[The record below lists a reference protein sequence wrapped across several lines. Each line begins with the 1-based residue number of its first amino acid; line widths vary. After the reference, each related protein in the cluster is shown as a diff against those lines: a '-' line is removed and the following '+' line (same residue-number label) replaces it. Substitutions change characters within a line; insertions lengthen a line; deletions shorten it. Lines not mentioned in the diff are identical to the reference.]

1 MSSPIRRFFAQFIL
15 PRWRL
20 GLGLLCVM
28 LLSTALAFP
37 IPILFRLII
46 DELIPQGR
54 FAELVWIGLALV
66 LVVALQGLFAYLEQ
80 YLTVVSEETLV
91 ADVENTLVRHLLTLP
106 PAFFQER
113 EVGYLMA
120 RVRSDPVVAK
130 DFFRGVLSLI
140 NNAVFL
146 IGGAGLLFWLDW
158 KLALVAVVVLPALA
172 LSSRDLNRRL
182 QALCQEIQEG
192 DALLSRELGEGL
204 SSVLTT
210 KLLRLSSWVEGKIA
224 QAIERLKEANV
235 RTNTMGAL
243 AGGVLTFIVRVGPVL
258 LLCLGAWRIMR
269 GDLSLGTV
277 IAFVSF
283 IGYLYGPAQAI
294 VTTNLGLQRAR
305 VAARRILEILDEV
318 PEPSGKGA
326 LLVRSGQVEVDRVSF
341 TYPNGTVALR
351 DVSLL
356 VEPGTWVALVGRTG
370 SGKSTLLSLL
380 VRLYKPSSG
389 TIRIDGQDLEVVDLT
404 SLRKEVVLVTQD
416 VFLFSTTIMEN
427 LRCGDPTIS
436 EEEILRVTKALG
448 AHEFIAELPSGY
460 ETPIGERGVK
470 LSGGQKQLL
479 ALARAVLRRP
489 QILLLDEATS
499 AMDSETE
506 ARALRALAELMK
518 GKTVI
523 VAAHRLATVQFAD
536 RIFVLKDGQV
546 VEVGTHEE
554 LIRKS
559 GEYRAIFEEQL
570 VAAEG

>member
-224 QAIERLKEANV
+224 QAIDRLKEANV

>member
-130 DFFRGVLSLI
+130 DFFRGVLSLF

-172 LSSRDLNRRL
+172 LSSRALNRRL

-224 QAIERLKEANV
+224 QAIDRLKEANV

>member
-130 DFFRGVLSLI
+130 DFFRGVLSLF

-146 IGGAGLLFWLDW
+146 IDGAGLLFWLDW

-224 QAIERLKEANV
+224 QAIDRLKEANV